1 MKILENKRE
10 LDELLAKIRTNGT
23 KIGLIPTMG
32 SIHNGHLSL
41 VENSMKEN
49 FFSITSIFVNPTQFN
64 DLKDFKKY
72 PQNKK
77 QDIEKLNTVKCDAVF
92 FPQIEELY
100 PEGIKRKKTISKY
113 RDILCD
119 KFRPGHFDGVTTVVK
134 SLFDIVT
141 PDTVFFGEKDF
152 QQLKI
157 IKELIKKNNLPIQL
171 IDCPSVRS
179 KNGMSLSSRYNNFN
193 INQEI
198 LFNQISLKIN
208 DCVNLLKKQI
218 DINNLKNLNQYLEED
233 KKIKVDYLEVRDDDE
248 LLLTQKNKNARLF
261 ISFYIEDIR
270 IIDNFKLY

>member
-193 INQEI
+193 TNQEI
-198 LFNQISLKIN
+198 LFNQISLKVN

-248 LLLTQKNKNARLF
+248 LLLTQKNKNSRLF

>member
-32 SIHNGHLSL
+32 SIHDGHLSL
-41 VENSMKEN
+41 VENSIKEN

-193 INQEI
+193 TNQEI

-218 DINNLKNLNQYLEED
+218 DINNLKNLYQYLEED
-233 KKIKVDYLEVRDDDE
+233 KKIKVDYLEVRDDE

>member
-10 LDELLAKIRTNGT
+10 LDELLAKIRTKGT

-141 PDTVFFGEKDF
+141 PDAVFFGEKDF

-157 IKELIKKNNLPIQL
+157 IKELIKKNSLPIQL

>member
-10 LDELLAKIRTNGT
+10 LHELLAKIRTNGT

-32 SIHNGHLSL
+32 SIHDGHLSL
-41 VENSMKEN
+41 VENSIKEN

-193 INQEI
+193 TNQEI

-208 DCVNLLKKQI
+208 DCVNLLKKKI
-218 DINNLKNLNQYLEED
+218 HINNLKNLYQYLEED

>member
-32 SIHNGHLSL
+32 SIHDGHLSL
-41 VENSMKEN
+41 VENAIKEN

-193 INQEI
+193 TNQEI

-218 DINNLKNLNQYLEED
+218 DINNLKNLYQYLEED

>member
-100 PEGIKRKKTISKY
+100 PEGIKSKKTISKY

-141 PDTVFFGEKDF
+141 PDAVFFGEKDF

-193 INQEI
+193 TNQEI

-218 DINNLKNLNQYLEED
+218 DINNLKNLYQYLEED
-233 KKIKVDYLEVRDDDE
+233 NKIKVDYLEVRDDDE

>member
-32 SIHNGHLSL
+32 SIHDGHLSL
-41 VENSMKEN
+41 VENSIKEN

-100 PEGIKRKKTISKY
+100 PEGIKRKKTILKY

-141 PDTVFFGEKDF
+141 PDAVFFGEKDF

-193 INQEI
+193 TNQEI
-198 LFNQISLKIN
+198 LFNQISLKVN

>member
-193 INQEI
+193 TNQEI
-198 LFNQISLKIN
+198 LFNQISFKIN

>member
-10 LDELLAKIRTNGT
+10 LDELLAKIRSNGT

-32 SIHNGHLSL
+32 SIHNGHLSF

-141 PDTVFFGEKDF
+141 PDAVFFGEKDF

-193 INQEI
+193 TNQEI
-198 LFNQISLKIN
+198 LFNKISLKIN

>member
-1 MKILENKRE
+1 MKILENKTE

-32 SIHNGHLSL
+32 SIHDGHLSL
-41 VENSMKEN
+41 IENAIKEN

-77 QDIEKLNTVKCDAVF
+77 KDIEKLNTVKCDAVF

-141 PDTVFFGEKDF
+141 PDAVFFGEKDF

-193 INQEI
+193 TNQEI

>member
-10 LDELLAKIRTNGT
+10 LDELLAKIRTKGT

-32 SIHNGHLSL
+32 SIHNGHISL

-141 PDTVFFGEKDF
+141 PDAVFFGEKDF

-157 IKELIKKNNLPIQL
+157 IKELIKKNNLTIQL

-179 KNGMSLSSRYNNFN
+179 KNGMSLSSRYSNFN
-193 INQEI
+193 TNQEI

>member
-10 LDELLAKIRTNGT
+10 LDELLAKIRTKGT

-72 PQNKK
+72 PKNKK

-141 PDTVFFGEKDF
+141 PDAVFFGEKDF

-193 INQEI
+193 TNQEI
-198 LFNQISLKIN
+198 LFNQISLKVN

>member
-32 SIHNGHLSL
+32 SIHDGHLSL
-41 VENSMKEN
+41 VENSIKEN

-141 PDTVFFGEKDF
+141 PDAVFFGEKDF

-193 INQEI
+193 TNQEI

-208 DCVNLLKKQI
+208 DCVNQLKKQI
-218 DINNLKNLNQYLEED
+218 DINNLKNLYQYLEED

>member
-134 SLFDIVT
+134 SLLDIVT

-157 IKELIKKNNLPIQL
+157 IKELIKKNNLPIKL

-193 INQEI
+193 TNQEI

-218 DINNLKNLNQYLEED
+218 DINNLKNLYQYLEED

>member
-10 LDELLAKIRTNGT
+10 LDELLAKIRTKGT

-77 QDIEKLNTVKCDAVF
+77 KDIEKLNTVKCDAVF

-134 SLFDIVT
+134 SLFDIVN
-141 PDTVFFGEKDF
+141 PDAVFFGEKDF

-193 INQEI
+193 TNQEI

>member
-49 FFSITSIFVNPTQFN
+49 FFSITSIFINPTQFN

-141 PDTVFFGEKDF
+141 PDTVFFGEKDL

-193 INQEI
+193 TNQEI
-198 LFNQISLKIN
+198 IFNQISLKIN

-218 DINNLKNLNQYLEED
+218 DINNLKNLNQYLEEH

>member
-113 RDILCD
+113 SDILCD

-141 PDTVFFGEKDF
+141 PDAVFFGEKDF

-193 INQEI
+193 TNQEI

>member
-10 LDELLAKIRTNGT
+10 LDELLAKIRTNKT

-32 SIHNGHLSL
+32 SIHDGHLSL
-41 VENSMKEN
+41 VENSIKEN

-77 QDIEKLNTVKCDAVF
+77 QDIEKLNTVKCEAVF

-141 PDTVFFGEKDF
+141 PDAVFFGEKDF

-193 INQEI
+193 TNQEI

>member
-10 LDELLAKIRTNGT
+10 LDELLAKIKTNGT

-32 SIHNGHLSL
+32 SIHDGHLSL
-41 VENSMKEN
+41 VENSIKEN

-100 PEGIKRKKTISKY
+100 PEGIKRKKTILKY

-193 INQEI
+193 TNQEI

-218 DINNLKNLNQYLEED
+218 DINNLKNLYQYLEED

>member
-32 SIHNGHLSL
+32 SIHDGHLSL
-41 VENSMKEN
+41 VENSIKEN

-193 INQEI
+193 TNQEI

-218 DINNLKNLNQYLEED
+218 DINNLKNLYQYLEED

>member
-32 SIHNGHLSL
+32 SIHDGHLSL
-41 VENSMKEN
+41 VENAIKEN

-77 QDIEKLNTVKCDAVF
+77 QDIEKLDTVKCDAVF

-141 PDTVFFGEKDF
+141 PDAVFFGEKDF

-171 IDCPSVRS
+171 MDCPSVRS

-193 INQEI
+193 TNQEI

-218 DINNLKNLNQYLEED
+218 DINNLKNLYQYLEED

>member
-32 SIHNGHLSL
+32 SIHDGHLSL
-41 VENSMKEN
+41 VENSIKEN

-141 PDTVFFGEKDF
+141 PDAVFFGEKDF

-193 INQEI
+193 TNQEI

-208 DCVNLLKKQI
+208 DCVNQLKKQI
-218 DINNLKNLNQYLEED
+218 DINNLKNLYQYLEED
-233 KKIKVDYLEVRDDDE
+233 KKIKVDYLEVRDDE

>member
-141 PDTVFFGEKDF
+141 PDAVFFGEKDF

-193 INQEI
+193 TNQEI
-198 LFNQISLKIN
+198 IFNQISLKIN

>member
-32 SIHNGHLSL
+32 SIHDGHLSL
-41 VENSMKEN
+41 VENSIKEN

-72 PQNKK
+72 PKNKK

-100 PEGIKRKKTISKY
+100 PEGIKRKKTILKY

-193 INQEI
+193 TNQEI

-218 DINNLKNLNQYLEED
+218 DINNLKNLYQYLEED

>member
-72 PQNKK
+72 PKNKK

-141 PDTVFFGEKDF
+141 PDAVFFGEKDF

-193 INQEI
+193 TNQEI
-198 LFNQISLKIN
+198 LFNQISLKVN

>member
-10 LDELLAKIRTNGT
+10 LDQLLAKIRTNGT

-64 DLKDFKKY
+64 DFKDFKKY

-92 FPQIEELY
+92 FPQIQELY

-141 PDTVFFGEKDF
+141 PDAVFFGEKDF

-193 INQEI
+193 TNQEI

-218 DINNLKNLNQYLEED
+218 DINNLKNLYQYLEED

>member
-41 VENSMKEN
+41 VKNSMKEN

-141 PDTVFFGEKDF
+141 PDAVFFGEKDF

-193 INQEI
+193 TNQEI
-198 LFNQISLKIN
+198 LFNQISLKVN

>member
-141 PDTVFFGEKDF
+141 PDAVFFGEKDF

-193 INQEI
+193 TNQEI
-198 LFNQISLKIN
+198 LFNQISFKIN

-218 DINNLKNLNQYLEED
+218 DINNLKNLYQYLEED

>member
-32 SIHNGHLSL
+32 SIHDGHLSL
-41 VENSMKEN
+41 VENAIKEN

-134 SLFDIVT
+134 SLFNIVT
-141 PDTVFFGEKDF
+141 PDAVFFGEKDF

-193 INQEI
+193 TNQEI

>member
-32 SIHNGHLSL
+32 SIHDGHLSL
-41 VENSMKEN
+41 VENSIKEN

-100 PEGIKRKKTISKY
+100 PEGIKRKKTILKY

-141 PDTVFFGEKDF
+141 PDAVFFGEKDF

-193 INQEI
+193 TNQEI

-218 DINNLKNLNQYLEED
+218 DINNLKNLYQYLEED

>member
-1 MKILENKRE
+1 M
-10 LDELLAKIRTNGT
+10 
-23 KIGLIPTMG
+23 
-32 SIHNGHLSL
+32 
-41 VENSMKEN
+41 
-49 FFSITSIFVNPTQFN
+49 
-64 DLKDFKKY
+64 
-72 PQNKK
+72 
-77 QDIEKLNTVKCDAVF
+77 KCDAVF

-100 PEGIKRKKTISKY
+100 PKGIKRKKTISKY

-157 IKELIKKNNLPIQL
+157 IKELIKKNNLHIQL

-193 INQEI
+193 TNQEI

-218 DINNLKNLNQYLEED
+218 DINNLKNLYQYLEED

>member
-10 LDELLAKIRTNGT
+10 LDELLAKIRTKGT

-72 PQNKK
+72 PKNKK

-100 PEGIKRKKTISKY
+100 PEGIKSKKTISKY

-119 KFRPGHFDGVTTVVK
+119 RFRPGHFDGVTTVVK

-141 PDTVFFGEKDF
+141 PDAVFFGEKDF

-193 INQEI
+193 TNQEI
-198 LFNQISLKIN
+198 LFNQISLKVN

>member
-32 SIHNGHLSL
+32 SIHDGHLSL
-41 VENSMKEN
+41 VENAIKEN

-77 QDIEKLNTVKCDAVF
+77 QEIEKLNTVKCDAVF
-92 FPQIEELY
+92 IPQIEELY

-141 PDTVFFGEKDF
+141 PVIVFFVEKDF

-157 IKELIKKNNLPIQL
+157 IK
-171 IDCPSVRS
+171 
-179 KNGMSLSSRYNNFN
+179 
-193 INQEI
+193 
-198 LFNQISLKIN
+198 
-208 DCVNLLKKQI
+208 
-218 DINNLKNLNQYLEED
+218 
-233 KKIKVDYLEVRDDDE
+233 
-248 LLLTQKNKNARLF
+248 
-261 ISFYIEDIR
+261 
-270 IIDNFKLY
+270 

>member
-193 INQEI
+193 TNQEI

-218 DINNLKNLNQYLEED
+218 DINNLKNLNQYLEEH